1 MFDCSRCGA
10 CCRVIGCSCY
20 DSETK
25 LCKIYDER
33 PSICRVDVMAE
44 KRGIEKKLY
53 YQITHEACK
62 MLIENEG
69 LLGVSELPVSKYLE
83 KKYER
88 V

>member
-10 CCRVIGCSCY
+10 CCRVISCSCY

-25 LCKIYDER
+25 LCKIYDTR
-33 PSICRVDVMAE
+33 PSICRVDEMAR
-44 KRGIEKKLY
+44 KRGIELNLY

-62 MLIENEG
+62 MLIENEQ
-69 LLGVSELPVSKYLE
+69 LVGVADLPVSKYLE
-83 KKYER
+83 KNSET